1 MNNDTER
8 IVLNSG
14 ARRDVVRCCTVRL
27 NGPTARSGAAF
38 MAGLFL
44 GIGAGPGIGLS
55 TARRFA
61 AEGFPIVLAAR
72 KVERLEGLADD
83 LRRGPNAGAEIASV
97 DCSDSLQVGELV
109 DRYAPDLEVIHY
121 NAAVVRAQTL
131 QEQSLAAIAEDIQV
145 DIASALVAVRQAG
158 VAMVSRRGGSILL
171 TGGILAVKPVSSLLT
186 LSVGKAGLRCAAEAL
201 FPDFAA
207 QGVHIAVLTIGT
219 AIAPGS
225 KSAEAVGEAFWRL
238 HTQPRDQWVW
248 EANYGRATAGH
259 PNALGRLSPDA
270 KQP

>member
-1 MNNDTER
+1 
-8 IVLNSG
+8 
-14 ARRDVVRCCTVRL
+14 
-27 NGPTARSGAAF
+27 

-61 AEGFPIVLAAR
+61 TEGFRVVLAAR

-83 LRRGPNAGAEIASV
+83 LRRGPNAGVEIASV
-97 DCSDSLQVGELV
+97 DCSDSLQVGDLV
-109 DRYAPDLEVIHY
+109 DRYAPDLEVMHY
-121 NAAVVRAQTL
+121 NAAVVRAQSL
-131 QEQSLAAIAEDIQV
+131 REQSLASIAEDIEV
-145 DIASALVAVRQAG
+145 DIASALVAVKKSAE
-158 VAMVSRRGGSILL
+158 AMLARRRGSILL
-171 TGGILAVKPVSSLLT
+171 TGGILGVKPVSNLLT

-238 HTQPRDQWVW
+238 HAQPRDQWVW
-248 EANYGRATAGH
+248 EANYGRAATSHAKAVGNPN
-259 PNALGRLSPDA
+259 PNA
-270 KQP
+270 KQQP